1 MTFSFPILPDF
12 VVKHYL
18 AVAPSKKSQ
27 LKAGYAAHITKYVRY
42 RGIPVVCV
50 KCMIQC
56 CAMV

>member
-27 LKAGYAAHITKYVRY
+27 LKAGYAAHITKYVWY
-42 RGIPVVCV
+42 QGITVVRM
-50 KCMIQC
+50 KCMIQYC
-56 CAMV
+56 TLV